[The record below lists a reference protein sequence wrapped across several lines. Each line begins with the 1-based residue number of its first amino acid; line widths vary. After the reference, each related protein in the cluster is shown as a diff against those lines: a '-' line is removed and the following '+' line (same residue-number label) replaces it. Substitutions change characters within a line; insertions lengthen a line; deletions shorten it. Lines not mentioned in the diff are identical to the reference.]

1 MTSYDRANYSRFR
14 SGILSV
20 SENGYGKRTRS
31 DGFCL
36 WPRWSGSL
44 RCRRGRNGPI
54 VGAAQVADG
63 DEIMLIS
70 DKGTLVRT
78 RVDEVSIQGR
88 NTQGVRL
95 IRLKD
100 GEKLV
105 GLEAVQDPE
114 QTLSVVNES
123 EESHPEWKTVNRMVP
138 GTVTS
143 KLTPVL
149 GEARN
154 HSKHARLSR
163 GLLTEVDS
171 FRSLLR

>member
-1 MTSYDRANYSRFR
+1 
-14 SGILSV
+14 
-20 SENGYGKRTRS
+20 
-31 DGFCL
+31 
-36 WPRWSGSL
+36 
-44 RCRRGRNGPI
+44 

-78 RVDEVSIQGR
+78 RVDEVSILGR

-123 EESHPEWKTVNRMVP
+123 GESPPRVENRESD
-138 GTVTS
+138 GT
-143 KLTPVL
+143 
-149 GEARN
+149 GDGRE
-154 HSKHARLSR
+154 
-163 GLLTEVDS
+163 
-171 FRSLLR
+171 